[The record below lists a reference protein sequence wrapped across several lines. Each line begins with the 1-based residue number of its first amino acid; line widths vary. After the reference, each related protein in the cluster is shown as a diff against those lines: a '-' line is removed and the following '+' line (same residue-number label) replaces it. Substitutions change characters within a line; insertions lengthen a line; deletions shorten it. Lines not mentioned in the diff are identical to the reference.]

1 MTKNIKQ
8 NDNWE
13 LLNMTSISEKSHE
26 FKKFKKKEEEG
37 KEIKIQNK
45 LTGS

>member
-13 LLNMTSISEKSHE
+13 LLNMTSISEKSNE
-26 FKKFKKKEEEG
+26 FKKKRRGERRKK
-37 KEIKIQNK
+37 IRNK